1 MMSVKELFKVI
12 LDENK
17 DFPIRT
23 IHRTPMGILPQPV
36 ALSIVQYED
45 DQGFYLFYL
54 DETGQEQT
62 DTYHDTLDSA
72 FEQAEFE
79 FGISKEEWMQSP

>member
-1 MMSVKELFKVI
+1 MSVKELFKVI

-23 IHRTPMGILPQPV
+23 IHRTPMGILPKPV

-54 DETGQEQT
+54 DETG
-62 DTYHDTLDSA
+62 
-72 FEQAEFE
+72 
-79 FGISKEEWMQSP
+79 

>member
-1 MMSVKELFKVI
+1 MSVKELFKVI
-12 LDENK
+12 LDKNK

-23 IHRTPMGILPQPV
+23 IHRTPMGILPKPV
-36 ALSIVQYED
+36 ALSIVQYEND
-45 DQGFYLFYL
+45 PGFYL

>member
-23 IHRTPMGILPQPV
+23 IHRTPMG
-36 ALSIVQYED
+36 
-45 DQGFYLFYL
+45 F
-54 DETGQEQT
+54 
-62 DTYHDTLDSA
+62 
-72 FEQAEFE
+72 
-79 FGISKEEWMQSP
+79 

>member
-1 MMSVKELFKVI
+1 M
-12 LDENK
+12 
-17 DFPIRT
+17 
-23 IHRTPMGILPQPV
+23 
-36 ALSIVQYED
+36 
-45 DQGFYLFYL
+45 FYL

>member
-1 MMSVKELFKVI
+1 MSVKELFKVI
-12 LDENK
+12 LDKNK

-23 IHRTPMGILPQPV
+23 IHRTPIGILPKPV

-45 DQGFYLFYL
+45 DQGFYL

-72 FEQAEFE
+72 FEQVEFE